1 MVKKHYPNKPS
12 EYREELTPSLD
23 DDKFISETTRIMS
36 VFQGSLYLKRLS
48 SEIENFKRILP
59 TYVENIK
66 TLEEGV
72 QYFASFKANSDNIS
86 LTHMEYYKQ
95 FLINSIASAKTIQ
108 RGISKNGGGEN
119 RALRE
124 YIKEA
129 GHIGYG
135 LFYSGRGFT
144 KPSEEAKPQK
154 SKSTLKLVRN
164 MENAQYIS
172 IQKNYKHIINHAKLI
187 QEAKANSINLY
198 ELNKA
203 GLRNVG
209 LGMQMLS
216 DAELNLATTSTAL
229 TISKTKKT
237 RKKSSRKK
245 ATSTELKEE
254 TVIMGPKER
263 YQANTEEY
271 LTRASEQNRKN
282 REDNEK
288 ASKEHDKARKEEA
301 VKKKL
306 ARAEVKDAIAELT
319 EGDFDFALE
328 FALDQASY
336 DAEVEEIEEGQEEG
350 GEEDSSEDVTSK
362 AQIIIEKMLS
372 GETYLNFINY
382 ASKLTYSLFS
392 ALKVSLNISDKMDS
406 LATPMVGNFSDIFDT
421 SIKAMLG
428 VLRLATTGLSISFSM
443 VNGMLGAV
451 QGILKTLGGSNK
463 DDDDDDEEDSDEDT
477 DNSEISSDS
486 DNKPSLKTSILNA
499 VTSVLRTILQ
509 AFALGFQAISAVIT
523 AGISLFIGVFQ
534 NILSLVKQISSTSPV
549 MEQVLN
555 IMNLALIMFFL
566 PFANMFANALLDMVY
581 SFVLKARDWGSI
593 FGSIFGE
600 LIIGADKISTCFGEI
615 AERIEV
621 LGVKFAEVFLPLIAE
636 LMPIFLK
643 FCTYFI
649 ETLLDNKDSL
659 FSMLK
664 AGISACKELLNNNI
678 IAFFLKFGIDAMKFI
693 DSNADWI
700 VKIIKICVSLTD
712 EALALTLWV
721 IKHFWAFCVM
731 IGGAI
736 VSLLSMAIA
745 GVAVYGS
752 VVGLLARAGIKL
764 FAQLSRYIVLLSG
777 VAGFGLGALL
787 GLGLWYVLFD
797 FKEFGKGGYIP
808 ATPGGT
814 YAIVAER
821 ETEYIIPKSKM
832 NLIRGHNNLVI
843 EFNGRVLGTDNF
855 TKEVTEAVTNNSIKS
870 AYR

>member
-1 MVKKHYPNKPS
+1 MVKKHYPKKPS
-12 EYREELTPSLD
+12 EYREELTPSLE
-23 DDKFISETTRIMS
+23 DDKFISETTRLMRT
-36 VFQGSLYLKRLS
+36 FQGSSYLRRLS
-48 SEIENFKRILP
+48 SEIENYKKILP

-108 RGISKNGGGEN
+108 SGISKKGGGEN

-154 SKSTLKLVRN
+154 SKATLKIIRN
-164 MENAQYIS
+164 IENAEYIS

-203 GLRNVG
+203 GLRNIS

-229 TISKTKKT
+229 DISASKKKPRKKST
-237 RKKSSRKK
+237 RKK
-245 ATSTELKEE
+245 AELKEE

-263 YQANTEEY
+263 YQADTEEY

-282 REDNEK
+282 REHNER

-336 DAEVEEIEEGQEEG
+336 DAEVEEVEESQEG
-350 GEEDSSEDVTSK
+350 GEEEEEDSSEDVTSK

-372 GETYLNFINY
+372 GETYLKFINY

-392 ALKVSLNISDKMDS
+392 ALKEALNISDKMDS

-421 SIKAMLG
+421 SINSMLG

-451 QGILKTLGGSNK
+451 QGILKSLGGSNN

-477 DNSEISSDS
+477 DNSEEPSDS

-523 AGISLFIGVFQ
+523 AGTSLFIGVFQ
-534 NILSLVKQISSTSPV
+534 NIFSLVKQISSTSPV
-549 MEQVLN
+549 MEQILN

-566 PFANMFANALLDMVY
+566 PFANMFANALLNMVY
-581 SFVLKARDWGSI
+581 NFVLKARDWGSI
-593 FGSIFGE
+593 FGSTFGE
-600 LIIGADKISTCFGEI
+600 LINSADKISTCFGEI

-636 LMPIFLK
+636 LMPVFMK
-643 FCTYFI
+643 FCMYFI
-649 ETLLDNKDSL
+649 ETLLNNKESL

-664 AGISACKELLNNNI
+664 AGISACKELLYNNI
-678 IAFFLKFGIDAMKFI
+678 ITFFLKFGIDAMKFI
-693 DSNADWI
+693 NSNADWI

-712 EALALTLWV
+712 EALALTLWI
-721 IKHFWAFCVM
+721 IKHFWAFCM
-731 IGGAI
+731 MLGGAI

-745 GVAVYGS
+745 GAIVYGS
-752 VVGLLARAGIKL
+752 AIGTLARAGIKI
-764 FAQLSRYIVLLSG
+764 FAQLGQEIVLLSG
-777 VAGFGLGALL
+777 VAGFGVGALL

-797 FKEFGKGGYIP
+797 FEEFGKGGYIP

-870 AYR
+870 VYR